1 MVATNGLCGEY
12 YGVLETE
19 GQSPNASV
27 SVAKEVLLL
36 TLNTCY
42 PIPPSILDLIWTLR
56 LEDNY
61 TLGFN

>member
-12 YGVLETE
+12 YGVLEAE

-42 PIPPSILDLIWTLR
+42 PIPPSILDFNLDFTLR
-56 LEDNY
+56 RLLY
-61 TLGFN
+61 LGL